1 MDITYLGHSCFRIRG
16 SQAIIITDP
25 FPPTLGYQLGKQTAD
40 IVTVSH
46 QNPSHNYIQGV
57 TGAHVIKGPGEYEIA
72 GVLVLGVATYHD
84 AVKGESKGKNTVYLM
99 EIDGVTVCHLGDIGH
114 VLTDQQ
120 LEEIGHI
127 DILMIPVGAV
137 STINANMAAQMV
149 RKIEPKV
156 VIPMHYKTVQS
167 KRDLEP
173 VDNFLKEIGVTQ
185 LEPKPK
191 LSVTK
196 NNLPLVMQVTVL
208 TTI

>member
-1 MDITYLGHSCFRIRG
+1 
-16 SQAIIITDP
+16 
-25 FPPTLGYQLGKQTAD
+25 
-40 IVTVSH
+40 
-46 QNPSHNYIQGV
+46 
-57 TGAHVIKGPGEYEIA
+57 
-72 GVLVLGVATYHD
+72 
-84 AVKGESKGKNTVYLM
+84 
-99 EIDGVTVCHLGDIGH
+99 
-114 VLTDQQ
+114 
-120 LEEIGHI
+120 
-127 DILMIPVGAV
+127 
-137 STINANMAAQMV
+137 MAAQMV

-191 LSVTK
+191 LTITK